1 MDRQTIIAELTSI
14 FGDYLK
20 SQGVNLIELIYRYEG
35 RDLFLR
41 ILVDRPEGGITLGE
55 CAQLNQEI
63 SRILDEK
70 DTLKQR
76 YVLEVSSPGLDRP
89 LKTKNDFS
97 CCLNR
102 KAKFF
107 LLESIRGKIE
117 LDGIISKVEGN
128 LVYVDM
134 EGEIIEI
141 PLANINKAK
150 QILDN
155 I

>member
-1 MDRQTIIAELTSI
+1 MDSQTIAELTNI
-14 FGDYLK
+14 FSNYLK
-20 SQGVNLIELIYRYEG
+20 SQGVELIELIYRYEG

-41 ILVDRPEGGITLGE
+41 ILADRPEGGITLGE
-55 CAQLNQEI
+55 CARLNQEI
-63 SRILDEK
+63 SMILDAK
-70 DTLKQR
+70 DTQQG
-76 YVLEVSSPGLDRP
+76 YVVEVSSPGLDRP

-97 CCLNR
+97 RCLSR

-128 LVYVDM
+128 SVSVDI

-141 PLANINKAK
+141 PLGKINKAK